1 MNCPAG
7 IMLPRKSGDPT
18 MAEKT
23 AILVVDDSED
33 TRAILQRT
41 LEARGFY
48 TAAAGSVASA
58 VRLLETSSF
67 DLVITDVRMPEQD
80 GYQLLRHVRDNYRD
94 LEVLIMTGFP
104 QLEEAVMAVKNGAE
118 EYLVKPFTESELLAA
133 VDKVLEKVAARR
145 KLAEKIVPVA
155 PNGLIGQSPA
165 AKDVNKAI
173 ERAAR
178 TSATVLLQGESGTG
192 KEIVARAIHYNSPRA
207 SAPFIP
213 VNCAAIPEQLLESEL
228 FGHVKGAFTGAG
240 LTRAGFFQAADQGTI
255 LMDEI
260 GEASLT
266 MQAKLLRVIQD
277 KEVCMVG
284 STRTQKVDVRLIA
297 ATNKNLPEMVKKGT
311 FREDLYYRLN
321 VINIHLP
328 PLRERGDDVLL
339 LISHFSRKAAEE
351 FGRPVPIFSQ
361 RALQALQAH
370 HWPGNI
376 RELENVI
383 QSLVAM
389 MEDHHIQAPDLPS
402 LMRFS
407 ASASSGPRKTLAEM
421 EQEYIQLVLEQ
432 VNGNKTQAA
441 LILGVDRKTLRE
453 KLKRS

>member
-1 MNCPAG
+1 M
-7 IMLPRKSGDPT
+7 S
-18 MAEKT
+18 EKT
-23 AILVVDDSED
+23 AVLIVDDSED

-41 LEARGFY
+41 LGGRGFY

-58 VRLLETSSF
+58 VRLLETRAF

-94 LEVLIMTGFP
+94 LEVLVMTGFP
-104 QLEEAVMAVKNGAE
+104 QLEDAVMAVKNGAE
-118 EYLVKPFTESELLAA
+118 EYLVKPFTEAELLAA
-133 VDKVLEKVAARR
+133 VDKVLIKVAAGR
-145 KLAEKIVPVA
+145 KLAETTIQA
-155 PNGLIGQSPA
+155 AYHGLIGQSPA
-165 AKDVNKAI
+165 ARELVKAM

-192 KEIVARAIHYNSPRA
+192 KEVVARAIHYNSSRA

-228 FGHVKGAFTGAG
+228 FGHIKGAFTGAG
-240 LTRAGFFQAADQGTI
+240 ATRAGFFQAADRGTI

-284 STRTQKVDVRLIA
+284 STKTQQVDVRLIA
-297 ATNKNLPEMVKKGT
+297 STNKNLPDLMKKGA

-339 LISHFSRKAAEE
+339 LINHFSRKAAEE
-351 FGRPVPIFSQ
+351 FGRPVPVFSQ
-361 RALQALQAH
+361 RALQAFQAYR
-370 HWPGNI
+370 WPGNI

-389 MEDHHIQAPDLPS
+389 MEDHHIQAPDLPA

-407 ASASSGPRKTLAEM
+407 ASTAGGPQKTLAEM
-421 EQEYIQLVLEQ
+421 EQEYIQSVLEQ

-441 LILGVDRKTLRE
+441 RILGVDRKTLRE
-453 KLKRS
+453 KLKRL